1 MFPCS
6 HTLSECFRNVIIR
19 ILFPCSQKL
28 ANVPLFPCSLRYF
41 ANVPLFPKTPGRPS
55 DLCVKSHKLPH
66 GTFHANVS
74 SPSGNNAETFAMAID
89 QLRLLRNAFCHA
101 SSSKI
106 AKPTFDQYIKLTKD
120 AFKALG
126 VTSGSVDTV
135 GSLTEQD
142 FPIKKVRKLE
152 EDIRNEFKVE
162 NTFLKEDVKEKLL

>member
-1 MFPCS
+1 M
-6 HTLSECFRNVIIR
+6 
-19 ILFPCSQKL
+19 
-28 ANVPLFPCSLRYF
+28 FPCSLRYF
-41 ANVPLFPKTPGRPS
+41 ANVPLFTKTPGRPS
-55 DLCVKSHKLPH
+55 DLCVKPHKLPH

-74 SPSGNNAETFAMAID
+74 SPSGNNAETFAMVID
-89 QLRLLRNAFCHA
+89 QLRLLRNAFCHS

-142 FPIKKVRKLE
+142 FPIEKVRKLE